1 MCVNNGSLLTHGDGK
16 QHAKSMS
23 PKGLFEQ
30 LLKEAVKATVAF
42 PDLRELTLWWERQ
55 TQKTGASLWAVIES
69 GRAQRSPQG
78 SLGYVEGHSMSGLS
92 NPEADISW
100 LVRDRAACITI

>member
-1 MCVNNGSLLTHGDGK
+1 MTCVKNGSLLTHGDGK

-42 PDLRELTLWWERQ
+42 PDLRELTLW
-55 TQKTGASLWAVIES
+55 
-69 GRAQRSPQG
+69 
-78 SLGYVEGHSMSGLS
+78 
-92 NPEADISW
+92 
-100 LVRDRAACITI
+100 